1 MSWRSK
7 GVMTEIENEATT
19 NDDAMDVDDE
29 LSDEALDR
37 DSNSKLTAFSL
48 TQFR

>member
-1 MSWRSK
+1 
-7 GVMTEIENEATT
+7 MTEIENEATT